1 MAPIRCCFDQ
11 TAVWHSDAARGP
23 STPSFNYLVGAGEE
37 HGRHSE
43 ANGVRGLQVDH
54 KFELRRKFDWQL
66 SRGCSLK
73 DLVNVHCYA
82 ASIRP
87 ETDALT
93 TQTPISNV
101 VASCIDHRQSSS
113 NRRVRNASP
122 LLKK

>member
-1 MAPIRCCFDQ
+1 MSASLRKRPKCCIAASPLFD
-11 TAVWHSDAARGP
+11 D
-23 STPSFNYLVGAGEE
+23 LVGAGEE

-73 DLVNVHCYA
+73 DFIDVHCYA

-87 ETDALT
+87 QTDAVT

-113 NRRVRNASP
+113 NRRVRNAPP
-122 LLKK
+122 LLNK